1 MDSILE
7 RLYHGNLHPDEN
19 IIPDDPQYSI
29 LRKRTSDII
38 EIWKSRLSAEQFD
51 ELEALLDLYG
61 QTHGMEL
68 AASFK
73 YGFRLGAGIV
83 VEVLSRGGWVVLVR
97 RFTHDKY
104 LLLQKEPLFS
114 DS

>member
-7 RLYHGNLHPDEN
+7 SLYHGNLHPDEN
-19 IIPDDPQYSI
+19 IIPDDSQYSI

-38 EIWKSRLSAEQFD
+38 EVWKKRLSAEEFD

-73 YGFRLGAGIV
+73 YGFRMGAGIM
-83 VEVLSRGGWVVLVR
+83 VEV
-97 RFTHDKY
+97 FTE
-104 LLLQKEPLFS
+104 KEELADTMSCFWG
-114 DS
+114 

>member
-7 RLYHGNLHPDEN
+7 SLYHGNLHPDEN
-19 IIPDDPQYSI
+19 IIPDAPQYSI
-29 LRKRTSDII
+29 LRKRTYDII
-38 EIWKSRLSAEQFD
+38 EVWKKRLSAEEFD

-73 YGFRLGAGIV
+73 HGFRLGAGIM
-83 VEVLSRGGWVVLVR
+83 VEVLSGEGPAGRLSA
-97 RFTHDKY
+97 FPDKA
-104 LLLQKEPLFS
+104 KS
-114 DS
+114 S

>member
-7 RLYHGNLHPDEN
+7 SLYHGNLHPDEN

-38 EIWKSRLSAEQFD
+38 EVWKDRLSAEEFD

-73 YGFRLGAGIV
+73 YGFRLGAGIM
-83 VEVLSRGGWVVLVR
+83 VEILTGEEELGSRLISVG
-97 RFTHDKY
+97 DKT
-104 LLLQKEPLFS
+104 
-114 DS
+114 

>member
-7 RLYHGNLHPDEN
+7 SLYHGNLHPDEN

-29 LRKRTSDII
+29 LRKKTSDII
-38 EIWKSRLSAEQFD
+38 EIWKERLSAEEFD

-73 YGFRLGAGIV
+73 YGFRLGAGMM
-83 VEVLSRGGWVVLVR
+83 VEVLTGEEDLAGRLRGVGD
-97 RFTHDKY
+97 T
-104 LLLQKEPLFS
+104 QPPLKK
-114 DS
+114 